1 MGSNRKDS
9 SEKDWKYRD
18 VVNLSCP
25 RSHWMDQM
33 LTLIFA
39 EIYAIVL
46 VVLIYSVVSK
56 VNTFSLIERKFVL
69 PLCKQHYQ
77 SDQELGSAIL

>member
-1 MGSNRKDS
+1 
-9 SEKDWKYRD
+9 
-18 VVNLSCP
+18 
-25 RSHWMDQM
+25 M
-33 LTLIFA
+33 LTLTFA

-46 VVLIYSVVSK
+46 VVLIYSVASK
-56 VNTFSLIERKFVL
+56 VNTLILLERKFIL

>member
-1 MGSNRKDS
+1 MGSNRKNS

-25 RSHWMDQM
+25 RSPWTGQM
-33 LTLIFA
+33 LTLTFA

-46 VVLIYSVVSK
+46 VVLIYSVASK
-56 VNTFSLIERKFVL
+56 VNTLILLERKFIL

-77 SDQELGSAIL
+77 SDQELVSAIL